1 MKKKSIISILIFIS
15 IVLLTTLVN
24 AAVPDFFYW
33 KADGVGEIPTMS
45 PGKDLWA
52 LCIEKGGHLK
62 NTAYAADDAGRRS
75 AEYCTK
81 CNPNANKE
89 WDGIKY
95 QTKLQYADEI
105 DETKY
110 QDAMYALI
118 NSGDIDRAQRILWAM
133 DINEGRH
140 VNTDDDLY
148 KEAVTYRAFYEKV
161 QAAGGYNPTDA
172 TDVDNIK
179 VSVNQAD
186 GSYTVGPFK
195 ISYLDDYHIRPDGTR
210 INFGEITNLQ
220 VINETG
226 NTMELVDIQ
235 DSRGGSILSR
245 QYKYPANGEE
255 FYIKIK
261 GDGHYIHL
269 DLDFNYLKECIGSI
283 YKYDGEIS
291 EWSWSR
297 QALDSKHGHDESKWV
312 AGSKWEY
319 TEYYPKYCYKLNKN
333 VVSESQSLVVYS
345 VNGELEGTTK
355 PEMVWDTAHLETEV
369 VELEVD
375 NLTIKISGN
384 VFLDQDQGKVNE
396 GNNKFDNGEALE
408 GIEVTLY
415 EVGGGFAT
423 PYQSITHAHTG
434 NRNTYGGCFTIPVY
448 HQHEGNESTYGPC
461 YSAVNHTH
469 IGSSLAG
476 GPGTCFETPVYH
488 QHDDS
493 CYLSTDTEKKNPICG
508 KTEAEYDDDGNL
520 KTAGT
525 IEFYKNTCEVEVK
538 YVQTCDKIEG
548 QTIDY
553 YAPSCGYPDGTLVNT
568 RTFQNP
574 VLTDENG
581 HYEFIGLDARKK
593 YYVKFTYN
601 GMLYTN
607 VLYNATGDDTSKATE
622 DAQGHTGN
630 RQNFNNKFAEIGSYP
645 SNYKTT
651 DCITGAE
658 IYNRTYLQEDIIDLF
673 KEVAEQVVANKG
685 NEKAAYQAII
695 NKYQATVPDIR
706 SKVQFIADNRISAY
720 TVQTYPLT
728 SQFVIEDTPE
738 VIAGTGYPGIYS
750 GRYNQTNV
758 NLGIKARQTF
768 DMALYKDVLKA
779 EVQINGKSQTY
790 NYDARKAGT
799 NGFSIGVS
807 ETDYLNGLRGMYKDS
822 QDYTNQNQTRDIET
836 DTYDLDMR
844 TEEIANGQSTNYNQN
859 VTGKVNGSYKLNENY
874 INLQQNGNQ
883 VNEDRLKIYITYKLA
898 IRNQS
903 STIGAVT
910 ELVDYYDT
918 NYKFVEAYVG
928 DINGN
933 KTGDVTK
940 YDTSMYPNSEYKS
953 TKNSYN
959 TIYLRPNAETR
970 LANGEEQYVYVV
982 LQLLG
987 PENDAGTLLSKELLN
1002 NKTLTVMNLA
1012 EINGY
1017 KTYNSKTDAVTPG
1030 LIDIDSNPGN
1040 LNVSNIDKL
1049 TQDNI
1054 VNYPNIRAMYE
1065 DDTSRAP
1072 ALIYKLLES
1081 RTIEGTVYE
1090 DNTGKDTKVY
1100 TGQEREGNGQI
1111 DDQDKRIQGVI
1122 VELVEIKN
1130 GQMIVRATTTTNK
1143 DGWYGFTGFLPGDY
1157 TVRYTYGS
1165 NDDTAMNTS
1174 STWYKGIND
1183 TSYNGQDYESTA
1195 YGTKQGVE
1203 FGTQNY
1209 KTDATLIDKYTQN
1222 YNNKNAEESTVQI
1235 ADSTVID
1242 KYNQDGYYWYT
1253 VDDKLSDARDDE
1265 FRKNQVIAYSKNEYG
1280 TEIVNHKAEVFNA
1293 YVNPQPEHITQELN
1307 RTLAN
1312 ELERRTYR
1320 YAYTPE
1326 IEVEVEYAKTST
1338 TGNMNSN
1345 QNAYKHNIVGVDFG
1359 IVERP
1364 KSELTIDQDVAN
1376 IKVTTADGEV
1386 LFDTQTGVSNLQ
1398 WINKGD
1404 INKYDKEELINV
1416 IMDEEIM
1423 SGATIEITY
1432 NLTIR
1437 NNSENDIDT
1446 TTRAKTIL
1454 NYVANNLNYEE
1465 ADNMLDG
1472 KPLWKVVTKDSVQN
1486 AKNSSFVNNTD
1497 GTNNLKLIDLSTQTT
1512 ILQATEDNPLSK
1524 TNLKPGEQVT
1534 STLKLKKVLS
1544 AESSSDDLS
1553 YSNMTEIV
1561 EIDNTV
1567 GRYDHGAV
1575 PGNQDIELQPQ
1586 EHDTSGASKYVTYND
1601 AGNVDPDNPPDG
1613 QVIITPPTGSQYIYY
1628 VIGITSTVLLAIGIF
1643 LIKKFVVDKRKK

>member
-1 MKKKSIISILIFIS
+1 MKRKSIVTILIFIV
-15 IVLLTTLVN
+15 IALLTTIVH
-24 AAVPDFFYW
+24 AAPSSFFW
-33 KADGVGEIPTMS
+33 KADDEGEVATIEID
-45 PGKDLWA
+45 GFWI
-52 LCIEKGGHLK
+52 LCIEKGGHLRS
-62 NTAYAADDAGRRS
+62 TTYDGEDAGRKS
-75 AEYCTK
+75 EVFHGEAGS
-81 CNPNANKE
+81 PE
-89 WDGIKY
+89 WEGNRY
-95 QTKLQYADEI
+95 QTKFTLK
-105 DETKY
+105 ETMDIRKY
-110 QDAMYALI
+110 QNALYALI
-118 NSGDIDRAQRILWAM
+118 NSGDIDRAQRILWGM
-133 DINEGRH
+133 SINEGDFIIP
-140 VNTDDDLY
+140 DDDLY
-148 KEAVTYRAFYEKV
+148 NEALTYGQFYEKL
-161 QAAGGYNPTDA
+161 QAAGGFNPKDETD
-172 TDVDNIK
+172 NSK
-179 VSVNQAD
+179 VKVAVNKND
-186 GSYTVGPFK
+186 DTYTVGPFK
-195 ISYLDDYHIRPDGTR
+195 VSYLDDYYIRRDGTR
-210 INFGEITNLQ
+210 INFGEITNLE
-220 VINETG
+220 VVNENG
-226 NTMELVDIQ
+226 EKLNLVDIE
-235 DSRGGSILSR
+235 DSRGNSILSR
-245 QYKYPANGEE
+245 QYKYPTNNEE
-255 FYIKIK
+255 FYVTFKANSGSAGKGIK
-261 GDGHYIHL
+261 L
-269 DLDFNYLKECIGSI
+269 QLDFNYLQECTGNL
-283 YKYDGEIS
+283 YEYEGEIS
-291 EWSWSR
+291 YWYWTSRSW
-297 QALDSKHGHDESKWV
+297 KHVIDR
-312 AGSKWEY
+312 EY
-319 TEYYPKYCYKLNKN
+319 CDGGGTHPPHMKEKSERDYQYTLNKSY
-333 VVSESQSLVVYS
+333 VSEAQKLIAY
-345 VNGELEGTTK
+345 GQDGQ
-355 PEMVWDTAHLETEV
+355 MVWNNTSIQIAVDTKED
-369 VELEVD
+369 D
-375 NLTIKISGN
+375 NVPGVNITMNLSGR
-384 VFLDQDQGKVNE
+384 VFLDQDEGKVNE
-396 GNNKFDNGEALE
+396 GNNRLDNGEGLA

-415 EVGGGFAT
+415 EVGT
-423 PYQSITHAHTG
+423 NDKIVLEKYTTHKHTG
-434 NRNTYGGCFTIPVY
+434 NSSTYGGCYTIPVY
-448 HQHEGNESTYGPC
+448 HKHVGNESVYGSC

-469 IGSSLAG
+469 VGSSADG
-476 GPGTCFETPVYH
+476 GPGTCFATPVYH
-488 QHDDS
+488 QHDSS
-493 CYLSTDTEKKNPICG
+493 CYNNGNLICG
-508 KTEAEYDDDGNL
+508 KT
-520 KTAGT
+520 TAT
-525 IEFYKNTCEVEVK
+525 LEFYRNTCGVEVK
-538 YVQTCDKIEG
+538 YQLTCNKVEG
-548 QTIDY
+548 QTIDSY
-553 YAPSCGYPDGTLVNT
+553 TTGCGMSTGTIIGRETL
-568 RTFQNP
+568 QNP

-581 HYEFIGLDARKK
+581 YYEFKGLDAQKT

-622 DAQGHTGN
+622 DSQGHTGN

-645 SNYKTT
+645 SNYRTT

-695 NKYQATVPDIR
+695 NKYQSTDPDIR
-706 SKVQFIADNRISAY
+706 SKVQFIADNRINAY
-720 TVQTYPLT
+720 TVQTYSLK
-728 SQFVIEDTPE
+728 SEFVIDNSAQ
-738 VIAGTGYPGIYS
+738 VVAGTGYSPIYS
-750 GRYNQTNV
+750 STYNQTNV
-758 NLGIKARQTF
+758 NLGIKARSTF

-779 EVQINGKSQTY
+779 EVQVNGKTQTY

-822 QDYTNQNQTRDIET
+822 RDYTNQNQTREIET

-844 TEEIANGQSTNYNQN
+844 TEEVANGQSSNYNQN
-859 VTGKVNGSYKLNENY
+859 VTGKVNGNYKLNENY
-874 INLQQNGNQ
+874 ENLQQTGNQ

-903 STIGAVT
+903 SMVGAIT

-918 NYKFVEAYVG
+918 NYKFIEAYVG

-940 YDTSMYPNSEYKS
+940 YDTSMYANTEYKS

-970 LANGEEQYVYVV
+970 LANGEEQYIYVV

-987 PENDAGTLLSKELLN
+987 PDNDAGTLLSKELLN
-1002 NKTLTVMNLA
+1002 NNTLTVMNLA

-1017 KTYNSKTDAVTPG
+1017 KTYNSKTDSNTPG
-1030 LIDIDSNPGN
+1030 LVDIDSNPGN
-1040 LNVSNIDKL
+1040 LNISNIDKL
-1049 TQDNI
+1049 TQENI
-1054 VNYPNIRAMYE
+1054 VNYPNIRSMYE

-1072 ALIYKLLES
+1072 AFIYKLLES

-1090 DNTGKDTKVY
+1090 DNTGKEARVY
-1100 TGQEREGNGQI
+1100 TAQEREGNGQI

-1130 GQMIVRATTTTNK
+1130 GQMIVRSTTTTNA

-1165 NDDTAMNTS
+1165 NDDTAMNKT
-1174 STWYKGIND
+1174 STWYKGVND
-1183 TSYNGQDYESTA
+1183 TSYNGQDYESTT

-1203 FGTQNY
+1203 LGTQNY
-1209 KTDATLIDKYTQN
+1209 KTDTTLINKYTEN

-1235 ADSTVID
+1235 AESTVID

-1253 VDDKLSDARDDE
+1253 ADDKLSDARDDA
-1265 FRKNQVIAYSKNEYG
+1265 FRRNQVIDYSKNEYG

-1293 YVNPQPEHITQELN
+1293 YVNPQPQHITQELN

-1326 IEVEVEYAKTST
+1326 IEVEVEYAKTTT
-1338 TGNMNSN
+1338 TGNMNAN
-1345 QNAYKHNIVGVDFG
+1345 QDAYKHNIVGVDFG

-1376 IKVTTADGEV
+1376 IKVTAADGVTV
-1386 LFDTQTGVSNLQ
+1386 LFDTQTGVNNLQ

-1423 SGATIEITY
+1423 SGAKIEITY

-1465 ADNMLDG
+1465 ADNMLNG

-1486 AKNSSFVNNTD
+1486 AKNSSFVNNTN
-1497 GTNNLKLIDLSTQTT
+1497 GSNNLKLIDLSTQTT
-1512 ILQATEDNPLSK
+1512 ILQATEDNPLAN

-1534 STLKLKKVLS
+1534 STLTLKKVLS
-1544 AESSSDDLS
+1544 SESSSDDLS
-1553 YSNMTEIV
+1553 YTNMTEIV

-1586 EHDTSGASKYVTYND
+1586 EHDTSGASKYVSYNND
-1601 AGNVDPDNPPDG
+1601 GNIDPDHPQDG

-1628 VIGITSTVLLAIGIF
+1628 VIGITSTLILAIGIF

>member
-1 MKKKSIISILIFIS
+1 MKKKSIVGALIFIVIS
-15 IVLLTTLVN
+15 LLTTFVS
-24 AAVPDFFYW
+24 AAPESFFW
-33 KADGVGEIPTMS
+33 KSDGAGEVATTIVD
-45 PGKDLWA
+45 GLWA
-52 LCIEKGGHLK
+52 LCIEKGGKLR
-62 NTAYAADDAGRRS
+62 TTTYSGEDAGRYS
-75 AEYCTK
+75 STYCEK
-81 CNPNANKE
+81 CDGDNVAKE
-89 WDGIKY
+89 WDGDKY
-95 QTKLQYADEI
+95 QTKFTVVKEGDGRTNKTI
-105 DETKY
+105 DVKAH
-110 QDAMYALI
+110 QDAMYAII
-118 NSGDIDRAQRILWAM
+118 NSGDMDRAQRIIWGM
-133 DINEGRH
+133 DINTGNQ
-140 VNTDDDLY
+140 VGSGDDLY
-148 KEAVTYRAFYEKV
+148 RESVAYRAFYEKM
-161 QAAGGYNPTDA
+161 QSDGGYNPKDE

-179 VSVNQAD
+179 VAVNQGD
-186 GSYTVGPFK
+186 KTYTVGPFK

-210 INFGEITNLQ
+210 VNFGEITNLR

-226 NTMELVDIQ
+226 NTMELVDIV
-235 DSRGGSILSR
+235 DSRGSSIRSR
-245 QYKYPANGEE
+245 QYQYPANGEE
-255 FYIKIK
+255 FYIVIR

-269 DLDFNYLKECIGSI
+269 DLDFRYLRECTGTLYEYSGEVSRWYWTREGNGTHTHSEKDKYHHGWDDENGHHNGYWS
-283 YKYDGEIS
+283 YKDVDYD
-291 EWSWSR
+291 
-297 QALDSKHGHDESKWV
+297 
-312 AGSKWEY
+312 
-319 TEYYPKYCYKLNKN
+319 KYRYKLNKE
-333 VVSESQSLVVYS
+333 VISPSQELVLYALD
-345 VNGELEGTTK
+345 GQMHEG
-355 PEMVWDTAHLETEV
+355 TAHLATEV

-396 GNNKFDNGEALE
+396 GNNKIDAGEALS

-415 EVGGGFAT
+415 EVGGGLAT
-423 PYQSITHAHTG
+423 PYQSITHKHTG
-434 NRNTYGGCFTIPVY
+434 NSSTYGGCYTTPVY
-448 HQHEGNESTYGPC
+448 HVHVGNENMYGPC

-469 IGSSLAG
+469 IGSSAAG

-488 QHDDS
+488 EHDES
-493 CYLSTDTEKKNPICG
+493 CYAASDTEKKNPICG
-508 KTEAEYDDDGNL
+508 KVEGQ
-520 KTAGT
+520 T
-525 IEFYKNTCEVEVK
+525 IEFYKNTCGVEVK
-538 YVQTCDKIEG
+538 YVLTCNKVEG
-548 QTIDY
+548 QTIDS
-553 YAPSCGYPDGTLVNT
+553 YAPSCGYSDGTLVNS

-581 HYEFIGLDARKK
+581 YYEFIGLDARKK

-622 DAQGHTGN
+622 DSQGHTGN

-645 SNYKTT
+645 SNYRTT

-695 NKYQATVPDIR
+695 NKYQATDPDIK
-706 SKVQFIADNRISAY
+706 SKVQFVADCRISAY
-720 TVQTYPLT
+720 TVKTYPQI
-728 SQFVIEDTPE
+728 SEFAIEDTPE
-738 VIAGTGYPGIYS
+738 VIGGKGYPSIYS
-750 GRYNQTNV
+750 GQYNQTNV
-758 NLGIKARQTF
+758 NLGIKARSTF

-779 EVQINGKSQTY
+779 EVQVNGKTQTY

-822 QDYTNQNQTRDIET
+822 ADYTNQNQTREIET

-844 TEEIANGQSTNYNQN
+844 TEEVANGQSSNYNQN
-859 VTGKVNGSYKLNENY
+859 VTGKVNGNYKLNENY
-874 INLQQNGNQ
+874 ENLQQTGNQ

-903 STIGAVT
+903 SMVGAIT

-918 NYKFVEAYVG
+918 NYKFIEAYVG

-940 YDTSMYPNSEYKS
+940 YDTSMYANTEYKS

-970 LANGEEQYVYVV
+970 LANGEEQYIYVV

-987 PENDAGTLLSKELLN
+987 PDNDAGTLLSKELLN
-1002 NKTLTVMNLA
+1002 NNTLTVMNLA

-1017 KTYNSKTDAVTPG
+1017 KTYNSKTDSNTPG
-1030 LIDIDSNPGN
+1030 LVDIDSNPGN

-1049 TQDNI
+1049 TQENI
-1054 VNYPNIRAMYE
+1054 VNYPNIRSMYE

-1072 ALIYKLLES
+1072 AFIYKLLES

-1090 DNTGKDTKVY
+1090 DNTGKEARVY
-1100 TGQEREGNGQI
+1100 TAQEREGNGQI

-1130 GQMIVRATTTTNK
+1130 GQMIVRSTTTTNA

-1165 NDDTAMNTS
+1165 NDDTAMNKT
-1174 STWYKGIND
+1174 STWYKGVND
-1183 TSYNGQDYESTA
+1183 TSYNGQDYESTT

-1203 FGTQNY
+1203 LGTQNY
-1209 KTDATLIDKYTQN
+1209 KTDTTLINKYTEN

-1235 ADSTVID
+1235 AESTVID

-1253 VDDKLSDARDDE
+1253 VDDKLSDARDDA
-1265 FRKNQVIAYSKNEYG
+1265 FRRNQVIDYSKNEYG

-1326 IEVEVEYAKTST
+1326 IEVEVEYAKTTT
-1338 TGNMNSN
+1338 TGNMNAN
-1345 QNAYKHNIVGVDFG
+1345 QDAYKHNIVGVDFG

-1376 IKVTTADGEV
+1376 IKVTAADGVTV
-1386 LFDTQTGVSNLQ
+1386 LFDTQTGVNNLQ

-1423 SGATIEITY
+1423 SGAKIEITY

-1465 ADNMLDG
+1465 ADNMLNG

-1486 AKNSSFVNNTD
+1486 AKNSSFVNNTN
-1497 GTNNLKLIDLSTQTT
+1497 GSNNLKLIDLSTQTT
-1512 ILQATEDNPLSK
+1512 ILQATEDNPLAN

-1534 STLKLKKVLS
+1534 STLTLKKVLS
-1544 AESSSDDLS
+1544 SESSSDDLS
-1553 YSNMTEIV
+1553 YTNMTEIV

-1586 EHDTSGASKYVTYND
+1586 EHDTSGASKYVSYNND
-1601 AGNVDPDNPPDG
+1601 GNIDPDHPQDG

-1628 VIGITSTVLLAIGIF
+1628 VIGITSTLILAIGIF